1 MNSLEMLVQK
11 KEGETARDA
20 CERAGEKILTGYIF
34 IGYESWLFEDPDDIC
49 IGFEGQNDRDELLAI
64 GEGWNDM
71 IQREAENAIEDLKLN
86 GNKALFL
93 RDGRAIMALGDG
105 ITWGSDFAVVDDK
118 TEAKVMLTEKDKKNI
133 MDHPEMWVDATLY
146 YCD

>member
-20 CERAGEKILTGYIF
+20 CERTGEEILTGYIF
-34 IGYESWLFEDPDDIC
+34 MGYESWLFEDPDDIC
-49 IGFEGQNDRDELLAI
+49 IGFDGQKDRDELLAV

-71 IQREAENAIEDLKLN
+71 IQREADNAIEDLELN

-93 RDGRAIMALGDG
+93 RDGRAVMALGDG

-133 MDHPEMWVDATLY
+133 MEHPEMWVDATLY